1 MEWITSLKQA
11 IEYMEEH
18 LLDNI
23 GADDVA
29 DAVHI
34 SPFYLQ
40 KGFQIITGYSLGE
53 YIRNRRLYLAALDML
68 SGDRKIIDIALQY
81 GYETP
86 ESFTKAFSRFHGV
99 TPTQI
104 RKSKDAIRTFLPL
117 TISITVQEG
126 NKMDY
131 SVEKMNSFKIIGYQ
145 REFEYDTAYAEIPK
159 FWDEITSQ
167 KIFRLSGKSALETL
181 EEKTI
186 RNCQIG
192 EFGVCIDD
200 IGKEGKF
207 RYLIAGTYTD
217 GDIPEGMTVYEFPD
231 LEWAKF
237 KCVGPMP
244 GAIQS
249 VNTKIFKEWLPGN
262 AEFEIAMDANIE
274 WYSAGE
280 NLTDINY
287 ESGIW
292 IPVKRK

>member
-18 LLDNI
+18 LPDDI

-29 DAVHI
+29 DAVHM

-40 KGFQIITGYSLGE
+40 KGFQIITGYSLSE
-53 YIRNRRLYLAALDML
+53 YIRNRRLYLAALDII
-68 SGDRKIIDIALQY
+68 SGKAKIIDIALQY

-117 TISITVQEG
+117 TISITVQGG

-145 REFEYDTAYAEIPK
+145 KEFEYHTAYAEIPK

-167 KIFRLSGKSALETL
+167 KIFPLSGKSALETL

-186 RNCQIG
+186 RNCRIG

-262 AEFEIAMDANIE
+262 AEFEVAMDANIE
-274 WYSAGE
+274 WYSAGK
-280 NLTDINY
+280 NMTDIDY

-292 IPVKRK
+292 LPVKRK

>member
-18 LLDNI
+18 LFDNI

-29 DAVHI
+29 DAVHM

-40 KGFQIITGYSLGE
+40 KSFQIITRYSLGE
-53 YIRNRRLYLAALDML
+53 YIRNRRLYLAALDMV

-86 ESFTKAFSRFHGV
+86 ESFTKAFSHFHGI
-99 TPTQI
+99 TPTQT

-117 TISITVQEG
+117 TISITVQG
-126 NKMDY
+126 GTKMDY
-131 SVEKMNSFKIIGYQ
+131 SVEKMNRFKIIGYQ

-167 KIFRLSGKSALETL
+167 KIFPLSGKSALETP

-186 RNCQIG
+186 RDCRIG
-192 EFGVCIDD
+192 EFDVCIDD

-217 GDIPEGMTVYEFPD
+217 GNIPEGMTVYGFP
-231 LEWAKF
+231 
-237 KCVGPMP
+237 
-244 GAIQS
+244 
-249 VNTKIFKEWLPGN
+249 
-262 AEFEIAMDANIE
+262 
-274 WYSAGE
+274 
-280 NLTDINY
+280 
-287 ESGIW
+287 
-292 IPVKRK
+292 